1 MIWQRAFCDYEQS
14 SFKGPGGLL
23 VNGDVLNLPLGIY
36 YGKIQCI
43 YIDPP
48 AISDKSPVLRMP
60 IGKKGWEM
68 GDFYLEQPAFKN
80 YNINSSEDY
89 ASFLRAV
96 LELSHKLLSDS
107 GSLFF
112 HIDERFS
119 SQARQ
124 IVDEVFGTN
133 NFINE
138 IIWHYK
144 TGGSAKRFF
153 GRRHE
158 TLLYYSKNHQKRYF
172 NIYGVPSGKK
182 RDNKNHLKR
191 HTDYTG
197 KSYRT
202 LKSGERKYIYYDDAP
217 TYPNDVW
224 DDIVQITARNREY
237 TGFDSQKPEA
247 LFERIILS
255 TTKEGDYFADL
266 MCGSGSSLVAASNNK
281 RQFIGVDISP
291 YAVSISRKRLSEH
304 RVKVL
309 TPLMQDSA
317 MLDASVLPGIGFYD
331 VSLNSY
337 TVSPEDTMPI
347 TDTYGNISLAPLDLV
362 DQWYAGLIKNKVF
375 YSFAES
381 VRTKEEPRLLRKLQ
395 VPLLKG
401 EVAIMIVDIFGRR
414 SLWKSS

>member
-14 SFKGPGGLL
+14 NFKGPGGLL
-23 VNGDVLNLPLGIY
+23 VNGDALSLSFDIY

-43 YIDPP
+43 YLDPP
-48 AISDKSPVLRMP
+48 SISDKSPVLRMP

-68 GDFYLEQPAFKN
+68 GGFYLDQPAYEN
-80 YNINSSEDY
+80 YKINSQENY
-89 ASFLRAV
+89 AGFLRSI
-96 LELSHKLLSDS
+96 LKLSYKLLSDS

-112 HIDERFS
+112 HIDNGFS
-119 SQARQ
+119 YQARQ
-124 IVDEVFGTN
+124 IVDEVFGTD
-133 NFINE
+133 NFVNE
-138 IIWHYK
+138 IIWYYK
-144 TGGSAKRFF
+144 SGGSAKRFF

-158 TLLYYSKNHQKRYF
+158 TILYYSKNFKKRYF
-172 NIYGVPSGKK
+172 NISSVPSGKK
-182 RDNKNHLKR
+182 RDSKNHLKR
-191 HTDYTG
+191 HTDFTG

-202 LKSGERKYIYYDDAP
+202 LKSGEKKYIYYDDAP
-217 TYPNDVW
+217 TYPSDVW
-224 DDIVQITARNREY
+224 DDISQITARSREY
-237 TGFDSQKPEA
+237 TGFESQKPEA
-247 LFERIILS
+247 LIERIILS

-281 RQFIGVDISP
+281 RQFIGADISP
-291 YAVSISRKRLSEH
+291 HAISVSRKRLYEH

-309 TPLMQDSA
+309 APLMQDSA

-337 TVSPEDTMPI
+337 TVSADDTMRI
-347 TDTYGNISLAPLDLV
+347 TDAYGNISLAPLDLV
-362 DQWYAGLIKNKVF
+362 DQWYAGLIRNKVF
-375 YSFAES
+375 YSFAAS

-401 EVAIMIVDIFGRR
+401 EVAIMVIDIFGRR